1 MTVSRRRLDVRM
13 WLQIIQVLFDGLMQR
28 CPRCEHGH
36 MFRRGFKM
44 YHACPVCAL
53 EFERASGEIT
63 GGMGINTVATCV
75 LEVGLVIA
83 FLLAPSPLALE
94 IGALVLVGVAFPIL
108 FYRSSRGLWVSLLYL
123 TGNNTEPD

>member
-1 MTVSRRRLDVRM
+1 MMAYPRALEPRM
-13 WLQIIQVLFDGLMQR
+13 WLQVFQVLLAGLVWR

-36 MFRRGFKM
+36 MFRSGFKM

-75 LEVGLVIA
+75 LEVS
-83 FLLAPSPLALE
+83 LAIGFVFVPWPLELE
-94 IGALVLVGVAFPIL
+94 VAVLVLAGVLFPIA
-108 FYRSSRGLWVSLLYL
+108 FYRSARGLWAGFLYL
-123 TGNNTEPD
+123 TGNNSESD

>member
-1 MTVSRRRLDVRM
+1 
-13 WLQIIQVLFDGLMQR
+13 
-28 CPRCEHGH
+28 
-36 MFRRGFKM
+36 M

-83 FLLAPSPLALE
+83 FLLTPSPLALE